1 MTRDQVPAPVRAPG
15 GRRRVAQ
22 SGARRVNPVLL
33 LSFAIPLLTV
43 GALAT
48 VDPAPTQ
55 EASRSP
61 DVAPLT
67 HAVVV
72 CPDSLPGASR
82 VSVALADDATSG
94 TLRVEQGEGV
104 VVEPGRVAVS
114 TRPRVVV
121 MQAERESA
129 VGLLAARLTPS
140 GVATDCLPPSAE
152 TWFAGVGA
160 GPEHSSELLLVNPD
174 HGPAVADVTVLTAGG
189 HREVSRLR
197 GLGVEPLGR
206 TRLDLGRVMPEAQD
220 VTLRVRVTR
229 GRLAS
234 SVVDRVQEIGSED
247 VARGWLPG
255 QAGPGTSSLLLG
267 VRPGP
272 GDRTLVLANGGEDE
286 TLVRVAAVTEDSE
299 FEPQG
304 IDPVAVPGG
313 TTVTVDLS
321 SFLDSDNAAGLLGLR
336 VSAGAPVSA
345 VLRTREGTQ
354 MSYAVPSPSLEAPA
368 ATLVPAGEG
377 RLVLSGAEK
386 VTDVVV
392 QQRAGDGTW
401 LRERTV
407 TVRPGRT
414 VDLPVAPR
422 ARWVQLD
429 PDGVAVHA
437 VVTRADAVA
446 TVRVVR
452 ELVTQRLVPHVRPAL
467 Y

>member
-1 MTRDQVPAPVRAPG
+1 MTRDQSPARVPG
-15 GRRRVAQ
+15 GRRRVTR

-55 EASRSP
+55 EAERAP

-67 HAVVV
+67 HTVVV
-72 CPDSLPGASR
+72 CPDSLPGATE
-82 VSVALADDATSG
+82 VDVALADDATSG
-94 TLRVEQGEGV
+94 TLRIERGEGL

-114 TRPRVVV
+114 ERPRVVV
-121 MQAERESA
+121 MHGERESA
-129 VGLLAARLTPS
+129 VGLLAARLTSS
-140 GVATDCLPPSAE
+140 GVATDCLPPSAD

-160 GPEHSSELLLVNPD
+160 GPEHSSQLLLVNPD
-174 HGPAVADVTVLTAGG
+174 QGPAVADVTVLTAGG
-189 HREVSRLR
+189 VREVSRLR
-197 GLGVEPLGR
+197 GLAVEPLGR

-234 SVVDRVQEIGSED
+234 SVVDRVQEIGSQD
-247 VARGWLPG
+247 VARAWLPG
-255 QAGPGTSSLLLG
+255 QAAPEVSSLLLG

-272 GDRTLVLANGGEDE
+272 GERTLVLANGGEDE

-304 IDPVAVPGG
+304 IDAVAVPGG

-321 SFLDSDNAAGLLGLR
+321 SFLGSDNAEGLLGLR

-345 VLRTREGTQ
+345 VLRTREGTR
-354 MSYAVPSPSLEAPA
+354 MSYAVAAPPLEEPA
-368 ATLVPAGEG
+368 AALVPQGEG
-377 RLVLSGAEK
+377 RLVLSGADE

-401 LRERTV
+401 LPEETV
-407 TVRPGRT
+407 TLRPGRT
-414 VDLPVAPR
+414 VDFAVDPQ
-422 ARWVQLD
+422 ARWVQVV
-429 PDGVAVHA
+429 PDGVTVRA

-446 TVRVVR
+446 TVRVLQ
-452 ELVTQRLVPHVRPAL
+452 ELLTQRLVPHVRPAL